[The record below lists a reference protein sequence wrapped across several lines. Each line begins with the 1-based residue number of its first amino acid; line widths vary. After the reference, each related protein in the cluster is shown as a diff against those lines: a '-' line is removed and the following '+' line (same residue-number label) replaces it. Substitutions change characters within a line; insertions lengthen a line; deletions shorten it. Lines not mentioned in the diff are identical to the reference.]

1 MQIRRP
7 HHRLWCSTFVLKVSR
22 MRIFARRGF
31 DASTSA
37 RAQHEERAK
46 GACIKTPPRGVS
58 RSPRRHR
65 EARSSPRG
73 HPSLFSPTTRRHFAS
88 HALVEQY
95 CSTSQTKS
103 VWRDGC
109 AIVCD
114 DGPDSRDVRRHSDS
128 RRRLLTDSRRH
139 FALQS
144 RRRERLHELTN
155 ARRLSFDSGIHS
167 LDSYWFQTSHFLAP
181 ACDVVARVTRR
192 LAASIHVCTV

>member
-88 HALVEQY
+88 HALVERLLFNVADQISLERWTRDRLRRWTGFTRR
-95 CSTSQTKS
+95 STSQRLAPSPFDRLTTALRFTKS
-103 VWRDGC
+103 ATRTATRAD
-109 AIVCD
+109 
-114 DGPDSRDVRRHSDS
+114 
-128 RRRLLTDSRRH
+128 
-139 FALQS
+139 
-144 RRRERLHELTN
+144 ER
-155 ARRLSFDSGIHS
+155 
-167 LDSYWFQTSHFLAP
+167 AP
-181 ACDVVARVTRR
+181 PEFRQWHPLPR
-192 LAASIHVCTV
+192 